1 VSESG
6 DRVVRVMPS
15 RVEPIPAAPLGGE
28 RPRHYTQIGISR
40 RDPNLRRRPDRQ
52 DPRPAALLAL
62 PQGPRLASV
71 LASVARARERDK
83 RADSA
88 RSVTEAG
95 KHTALMQAP
104 AYRPEAGAPRTG
116 TRALASGRGRAP
128 GERSGVLAGSD
139 GYGPDRRPASGEYE
153 DWAPARG
160 RDPLS
165 FSRVPKEREVVVA
178 PSLPSSVASAE
189 PPIRRSP
196 SEDPERPAGDRV
208 GLSLF

>member
-83 RADSA
+83 RADSP
-88 RSVTEAG
+88 RSVTEPG

-104 AYRPEAGAPRTG
+104 AYRGMKMILGGLLSGCGLTVGRPGQGP
-116 TRALASGRGRAP
+116 SGRTQSGRP
-128 GERSGVLAGSD
+128 LWTMRFERGLVSLA
-139 GYGPDRRPASGEYE
+139 
-153 DWAPARG
+153 APATCPGCAASTYRS
-160 RDPLS
+160 LS
-165 FSRVPKEREVVVA
+165 FARWFSPVIDARR
-178 PSLPSSVASAE
+178 LP
-189 PPIRRSP
+189 
-196 SEDPERPAGDRV
+196 
-208 GLSLF
+208 